1 MRKLLILLGVI
12 MALSLRLMAQQG
24 SWISGVVQ
32 DSISHNPVNNVVIT
46 VMKDTGKAICNRYG
60 LFRVAVPKNAEYLLF
75 EHPKYY
81 PKQIKIEQFDRMMVE
96 LSPRE
101 KAVDA
106 IGLAKAR
113 ARSARNSNPNYGN
126 TAIGMSSFFDE
137 TYGQLYEN
145 KFLDAGIQGS
155 STIAIDVD
163 RAAYSNMRRFIRT
176 KEPMPVDVVRIEEL
190 VNYFHYDYPCPGKD
204 SIFGIYAAYADCPWK
219 KKHNLLQIA
228 IRAQQGNLDS
238 LPPSN
243 LVFLIDV
250 SGSMGNP
257 NKLPLLQAAFRVLTN
272 NLRDKDKVA
281 IVAYAGTPG
290 VILSST
296 PGSQKGKILTAI
308 DNLSAGGATAGEAAI
323 KMAYQIAEENFVKDG
338 NNRVILA
345 TDGDFNVGQTSDR
358 DMEDLIT
365 QKKESGVLLTCLG
378 FGMKDYKDSKL
389 ETLSSKGNGNFA
401 YIDDLE
407 EANKV
412 FAREFGS
419 TLFTVAKDVRA
430 QVCFN
435 PARVKSYR
443 LLGYENKSL
452 KDDEDSTGKIVGGIV
467 GAGHCVVAMYE
478 IVPADNPNTDD
489 SLLSNVKIWYR
500 TPLDST
506 ERFLQQ
512 NITSPL
518 TNFITA
524 SNDFRF
530 ASAVTLFG
538 MLVRKSAYK
547 GEGDVKMVL
556 DIAKKSLGKD
566 EGKYR
571 EEFLKLVKTV
581 WKKTDWLVEKQEDRN
596 KTKKKR

>member
-1 MRKLLILLGVI
+1 MRKLLICLGV
-12 MALSLRLMAQQG
+12 LCCSLQVQAQQNG
-24 SWISGVVQ
+24 WIAGVVQ
-32 DSISHNPVNNVVIT
+32 DSITHNPITDVVVS
-46 VMKDTGKAICNRYG
+46 VMKDTGKAVCNRYG
-60 LFRVAVPKNAEYLLF
+60 LFRIAVPKNAAVLVF
-75 EHPKYY
+75 SHPRYY
-81 PKQIKIEQFDRMMVE
+81 PKEIKLDHYDRIMVE
-96 LSPRE
+96 LAPRE
-101 KAVDA
+101 KVPDP

-126 TAIGMSSFFDE
+126 VAMGMSSFFDE

-145 KFLDAGIQGS
+145 KFVDAGQVGT
-155 STIAIDVD
+155 STFAIDVD

-176 KEPMPVDVVRIEEL
+176 KEPMPTDVVRIEEL

-204 SIFGIYAAYADCPWK
+204 SIFGIYSTYAACPWQ

-228 IRAQQGNLDS
+228 IRAQRGDIDS

-250 SGSMGNP
+250 SGSMGAS

-272 NLRDKDKVA
+272 NLRDNDKVA

-296 PGSQKGKILTAI
+296 PGSQKGKILAAI

-323 KMAYQIAEENFVKDG
+323 KMAYQIAEENFIKEG

-435 PARVKSYR
+435 PARVKGYR

-452 KDDEDSTGKIVGGIV
+452 KEDEDSTGRVVGGIV

-478 IVPADNPNTDD
+478 IVPADHAAPGD
-489 SLLSNVKIWYR
+489 SLLSDIRIWYR
-500 TPLDST
+500 TPQDSS
-506 ERFLQQ
+506 ERYLQQ
-512 NITSPL
+512 TVTAPL
-518 TNFITA
+518 VAFDNT

-530 ASAVTLFG
+530 ASSVALFG
-538 MLVRKSAYK
+538 MLVRNSAYK
-547 GEGDVKMVL
+547 GDGDVKMVL
-556 DIAKKSLGKD
+556 DIGKKSLGKD
-566 EGKYR
+566 EGEYR
-571 EEFLKLVKTV
+571 TEFLKLVKTV
-581 WKKTDWLVEKQEDRN
+581 WKKTDWLKEKEPR
-596 KTKKKR
+596 KK